1 MQRATSRSS
10 RVQPPVPS
18 ALKASFA
25 LSSGSNRAEEAGE
38 SNITSTMRCVPAFS
52 NVGSR
57 KARSSPL
64 MSLMMRE
71 RPCSKLAKAD
81 KMATRRLL
89 PSPLSARMQAWTES
103 MSLTLFPISPT
114 TSVPPEGLSPSCHD
128 LLLRLSS
135 PCAEM
140 SLASPW
146 MGAPGA
152 RRPPTQVPSWSQRDQ
167 SKWLQTPAI
176 VEMARGATH
185 PTRKASSWISSGR
198 TSSGFWNMVSGSSG
212 AAAVPKLVSVAA
224 MPVTHAFSQ
233 CHAAGSRM
241 SAIAVPAAVP
251 AATQRLKCAP
261 SSTLKLFCL
270 LIESFPSLWFSRG
283 RVRCPPYRP

>member
-18 ALKASFA
+18 ASKASFA

-81 KMATRRLL
+81 KMATRLLL
-89 PSPLSARMQAWTES
+89 PSPLSARIQAWTES
-103 MSLTLFPISPT
+103 MSLTLLPISPT
-114 TSVPPEGLSPSCHD
+114 TNVPPEGLPPSFHD
-128 LLLRLSS
+128 SLLCLSS

-152 RRPPTQVPSWSQRDQ
+152 RRPPTRSR
-167 SKWLQTPAI
+167 
-176 VEMARGATH
+176 RGAS
-185 PTRKASSWISSGR
+185 A
-198 TSSGFWNMVSGSSG
+198 TSRSGSRRLLSWRWR
-212 AAAVPKLVSVAA
+212 
-224 MPVTHAFSQ
+224 
-233 CHAAGSRM
+233 GSPR
-241 SAIAVPAAVP
+241 IP
-251 AATQRLKCAP
+251 
-261 SSTLKLFCL
+261 
-270 LIESFPSLWFSRG
+270 RG
-283 RVRCPPYRP
+283 RRRPGSAPAGLRAGFGT